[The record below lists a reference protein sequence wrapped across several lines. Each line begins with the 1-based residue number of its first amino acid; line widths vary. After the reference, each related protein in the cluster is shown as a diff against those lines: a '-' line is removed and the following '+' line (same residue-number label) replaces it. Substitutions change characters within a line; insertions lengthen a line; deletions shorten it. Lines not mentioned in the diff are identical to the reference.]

1 MSVGDIH
8 WVDLPAANGRE
19 QRGRRPAVVFQ
30 DDDYGGDLPVVLVIP
45 LTTSRAAM
53 RFAGTTLIRPTAE
66 NGLRQASVALVFPL
80 RAIDRR
86 RIQERIG
93 TVNAEVLHAMFAELG
108 KLTGRSVWPF
118 HIMGKSWQVSR
129 RQFCPKMKYLRITP
143 APAAPTPSTPIG

>member
-19 QRGRRPAVVFQ
+19 QRGRRPAVVLQ

-45 LTTSRAAM
+45 LTTARTAM

-66 NGLRQASVALVFPL
+66 NGLPQTSVALVFQL

-86 RIQERIG
+86 RIQDRIG
-93 TVNAEVLHAMFAELG
+93 TVNAEVLQAMFEELE
-108 KLTGRSVWPF
+108 KLTGRS
-118 HIMGKSWQVSR
+118 G
-129 RQFCPKMKYLRITP
+129 
-143 APAAPTPSTPIG
+143 

>member
-30 DDDYGGDLPVVLVIP
+30 DDAYGGDLPVVLVVP
-45 LTTSRAAM
+45 LTTARAAM

-66 NGLRQASVALVFPL
+66 NGLRQASVALVFQL
-80 RAIDRR
+80 RAIDRG

-93 TVNAEVLHAMFAELG
+93 AVSAEVLNAMFEELG
-108 KLTGRSVWPF
+108 KLTGRSV
-118 HIMGKSWQVSR
+118 
-129 RQFCPKMKYLRITP
+129 
-143 APAAPTPSTPIG
+143 